1 MIEGFVWRFPARV
14 QRVYDGDTV
23 YLVDIDQGHLT
34 HRAASTVSDRV
45 ERVRLLDLWCPEIRS
60 RDPAERARGLAAKEF
75 AETLLPPGT
84 IVVFSSHVWD
94 RTLERTLGRIQLPD
108 GRDYSEVMVAAGH
121 GTKTKPRAA
130 SDLS

>member
-23 YLVDIDQGHLT
+23 YQVDIDQGYLT
-34 HRAASTVSDRV
+34 HRAASSVSDRV
-45 ERVRLLDLWCPEIRS
+45 ERVPLLDLWCPEIRS

-84 IVVFSSHVWD
+84 ILARVGLARASAPS
-94 RTLERTLGRIQLPD
+94 
-108 GRDYSEVMVAAGH
+108 
-121 GTKTKPRAA
+121 AA
-130 SDLS
+130 SSSPTGATTPR